1 MSEIQPKDLFSDT
14 HIQETTKLRYERVLD
29 EPKTQCTRCG
39 AELILSRLPWQSR
52 CLKCKEAWTA
62 MAVFQYHTQVVGLV
76 PRLPWNHHL
85 RMGFSVQAQV
95 LSVPQRQV
103 PQWGAASSFPP
114 PHPQYQTQA
123 SAPAV
128 VPGPPPQE
136 QSEDG
141 SQGDA
146 EKFPEEEPSE
156 ETKAV
161 PSDRVSDILP
171 DAVKLLS
178 SAQLTFN
185 NFLSGRGNSEWV
197 RGNLSAVQEYLSILR
212 NLRRE
217 VQQVIEDHQEA
228 LRRLNDQ
235 ENLVDAL
242 DTLMPEIQEALAEED
257 QKTQAASSSSGTP
270 STTHFL
276 SASGSSPKEIFKMIK
291 SGKLSPQEKAELM
304 KALSEED
311 DEADCSGKTFLRHQ

>member
-1 MSEIQPKDLFSDT
+1 
-14 HIQETTKLRYERVLD
+14 
-29 EPKTQCTRCG
+29 
-39 AELILSRLPWQSR
+39 
-52 CLKCKEAWTA
+52 
-62 MAVFQYHTQVVGLV
+62 MAVYQYHTQVV
-76 PRLPWNHHL
+76 RLPWNHHL
-85 RMGFSVQAQV
+85 RMGFSVQAQRV
-95 LSVPQRQV
+95 SVPQRQA

-136 QSEDG
+136 QSG

-146 EKFPEEEPSE
+146 EKFPEEEASE
-156 ETKAV
+156 ETKVV

-217 VQQVIEDHQEA
+217 VQQVSEDHQEA

>member
-1 MSEIQPKDLFSDT
+1 MGCSFDLST
-14 HIQETTKLRYERVLD
+14 
-29 EPKTQCTRCG
+29 
-39 AELILSRLPWQSR
+39 
-52 CLKCKEAWTA
+52 
-62 MAVFQYHTQVVGLV
+62 
-76 PRLPWNHHL
+76 
-85 RMGFSVQAQV
+85 
-95 LSVPQRQV
+95 
-103 PQWGAASSFPP
+103 SSPG
-114 PHPQYQTQA
+114 
-123 SAPAV
+123 V

-146 EKFPEEEPSE
+146 EKFPEEEASE
-156 ETKAV
+156 ETKVV

-178 SAQLTFN
+178 SAQLTY
-185 NFLSGRGNSEWV
+185 
-197 RGNLSAVQEYLSILR
+197 LSAVQEYLSILR

-235 ENLVDAL
+235 EALVDAL
-242 DTLMPEIQEALAEED
+242 DSLMPEIQEALAEED

-276 SASGSSPKEIFKMIK
+276 SASGSSPKEILKMIK

>member
-1 MSEIQPKDLFSDT
+1 MSEIQPKHLFSDT

-85 RMGFSVQAQV
+85 EWGSQCKLR
-95 LSVPQRQV
+95 
-103 PQWGAASSFPP
+103 WGAASSFPP

-156 ETKAV
+156 ETKVV

-185 NFLSGRGNSEWV
+185 NFLSGHGNSEWV
-197 RGNLSAVQEYLSILR
+197 RDNLCAVQEYLSILR

-257 QKTQAASSSSGTP
+257 QKTQAASSGTP

>member
-1 MSEIQPKDLFSDT
+1 MGCSFELSNSSPSVSDSGLSTCSGAWPTFLEQP
-14 HIQETTKLRYERVLD
+14 
-29 EPKTQCTRCG
+29 
-39 AELILSRLPWQSR
+39 
-52 CLKCKEAWTA
+52 
-62 MAVFQYHTQVVGLV
+62 
-76 PRLPWNHHL
+76 
-85 RMGFSVQAQV
+85 
-95 LSVPQRQV
+95 
-103 PQWGAASSFPP
+103 
-114 PHPQYQTQA
+114 
-123 SAPAV
+123 
-128 VPGPPPQE
+128 
-136 QSEDG
+136 EDG

-146 EKFPEEEPSE
+146 EKFFEEEASV
-156 ETKAV
+156 ETKVV

>member
-1 MSEIQPKDLFSDT
+1 
-14 HIQETTKLRYERVLD
+14 
-29 EPKTQCTRCG
+29 
-39 AELILSRLPWQSR
+39 
-52 CLKCKEAWTA
+52 
-62 MAVFQYHTQVVGLV
+62 
-76 PRLPWNHHL
+76 
-85 RMGFSVQAQV
+85 MGFSVQAQV

-156 ETKAV
+156 ETKV
-161 PSDRVSDILP
+161 VSSDRVSDILP

-197 RGNLSAVQEYLSILR
+197 RDNLSAVQEYLSILR

>member
-1 MSEIQPKDLFSDT
+1 MSEIQPRDLFSDT
-14 HIQETTKLRYERVLD
+14 RIQETTKLRYERVLD
-29 EPKTQCTRCG
+29 EPRTQCTQCG

-52 CLKCKEAWTA
+52 CLKCKEPWTA
-62 MAVFQYHTQVVGLV
+62 MAVYQYHT
-76 PRLPWNHHL
+76 
-85 RMGFSVQAQV
+85 MGFSVQAQGV
-95 LSVPQRQV
+95 SVFQRLA

-114 PHPQYQTQA
+114 PHPEYETQA
-123 SAPAV
+123 SAPRV

-146 EKFPEEEPSE
+146 QKFPEEEASV
-156 ETKAV
+156 ETKVV

-197 RGNLSAVQEYLSILR
+197 RDNLSAVQEYLSILR

-228 LRRLNDQ
+228 LRRLNGQ

-242 DTLMPEIQEALAEED
+242 DALMPEIQEALAEEE

-276 SASGSSPKEIFKMIK
+276 SASGSSPKDIFKMIK

-311 DEADCSGKTFLRHQ
+311 DEADCSGKTFLRHQRA